1 MRLVKLRC
9 VWAVAT
15 REVDWK
21 CSPLLSIKALA
32 TYIIAEQC
40 WKCCIIG
47 PQSVFLCFLQLSE
60 LLPHSQKA
68 FPEAFLCFL
77 CCVPC
82 VPEISPSR
90 SAPPASSYTLANLQS
105 VRRSHSRPLY
115 YLNHLHTSTQTP
127 EVLPQPQGTFFFWGF
142 EISLVV
148 LFFPQISLAAVDIT
162 ISLVHP
168 AKRLLKNYANTL
180 MDEEDH
186 LKTKHIKAILVFHYM
201 NMKTRWSFSFPYCS
215 SQITFFFMKRWVVK
229 FFLTMIIK
237 FIFQIKS
244 LD

>member
-1 MRLVKLRC
+1 MRLVKLLC

-68 FPEAFLCFL
+68 FSEAFLCFL
-77 CCVPC
+77 CCVPAC
-82 VPEISPSR
+82 QR
-90 SAPPASSYTLANLQS
+90 SLRHAAH
-105 VRRSHSRPLY
+105 RRPLPTHSQICKVY
-115 YLNHLHTSTQTP
+115 GALTAVHCIISITFTLLHKPLKFSHNRK
-127 EVLPQPQGTFFFWGF
+127 ELFFFEDLRFLWLF
-142 EISLVV
+142 Y
-148 LFFPQISLAAVDIT
+148 FFPQISLAAVDIT

-215 SQITFFFMKRWVVK
+215 SQITFFFHEAMGC
-229 FFLTMIIK
+229 
-237 FIFQIKS
+237 
-244 LD
+244 

>member
-1 MRLVKLRC
+1 MLKMLYNRAAKC
-9 VWAVAT
+9 V
-15 REVDWK
+15 
-21 CSPLLSIKALA
+21 
-32 TYIIAEQC
+32 
-40 WKCCIIG
+40 
-47 PQSVFLCFLQLSE
+47 SVFLAVVRAPPALSE
-60 LLPHSQKA
+60 SISWSLSLLPL
-68 FPEAFLCFL
+68 LCT
-77 CCVPC
+77 C

-115 YLNHLHTSTQTP
+115 HLNHLHTSTQTP

-186 LKTKHIKAILVFHYM
+186 LKTKHIKAILAFHYM

-215 SQITFFFMKRWVVK
+215 SQITFFFHEAMGC
-229 FFLTMIIK
+229 
-237 FIFQIKS
+237 
-244 LD
+244 